1 MCFKIPEGEPQEA
14 NGANG
19 SDPGP
24 KAQQIRR
31 GELKLRS
38 EVLSAGGK
46 FTLFLVV
53 SGGGDCRRTGQWMFW
68 AVRTGQR

>member
-19 SDPGP
+19 SDPGS

-53 SGGGDCRRTGQWMFW
+53 SGGGDCRRTG
-68 AVRTGQR
+68 